1 MHSNSR
7 VDFHRLRGVLSQIVA
22 ASKKQIA
29 LKTLSDSLQDTRTMI
44 RDKRESKGFRGALWG
59 NYHKISRA
67 LRDAIR
73 IVDTLEAEFK
83 IELVK
88 YLYKN
93 KDRKDLK
100 ADNIRKIMLDKM
112 EDRGHE
118 SKVRGVREF

>member
-29 LKTLSDSLQDTRTMI
+29 LKTLSDSLQETRTMI
-44 RDKRESKGFRGALWG
+44 RDKRESKGSRGALWG
-59 NYHKISRA
+59 TYHKISRA

-73 IVDTLEAEFK
+73 IVDTLEAEFT

-88 YLYKN
+88 YLYVVF
-93 KDRKDLK
+93 DQSLHV
-100 ADNIRKIMLDKM
+100 LC
-112 EDRGHE
+112 
-118 SKVRGVREF
+118 VF